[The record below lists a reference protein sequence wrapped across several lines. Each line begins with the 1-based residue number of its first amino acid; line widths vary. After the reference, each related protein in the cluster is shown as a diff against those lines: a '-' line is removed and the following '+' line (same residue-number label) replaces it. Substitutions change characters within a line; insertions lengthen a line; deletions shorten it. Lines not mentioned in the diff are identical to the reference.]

1 MLINDLKPVHK
12 PKEVKRIA
20 RGGKR
25 GTYSG
30 RGQKGQRSRAGAKI
44 KPQLREYIIRLP
56 KIRGAGFK
64 KPNLE
69 VLEVKLSDLK
79 KKLPQGGEVTP
90 SVLEKLGLI
99 ERQSNKNYIIKI
111 LGKADL
117 TASYNI
123 SNCFVSKTAQESIL
137 KAGGKIKIKK

>member
-1 MLINDLKPVHK
+1 MLINDLKPKHS
-12 PKEVKRIA
+12 PKEIKRIA

-44 KPQLREYIIRLP
+44 RPQLREYIIRLP
-56 KIRGAGFK
+56 KMRGAGFK
-64 KPNLE
+64 KPNFE
-69 VLEVKLSDLK
+69 VLEVKLEDIK
-79 KKLPQGGEVTP
+79 KKMPQGGKITP

-99 ERQSNKNYIIKI
+99 ERQSNKLYTVKI

-117 TASYNI
+117 ANQYI
-123 SNCFVSKTAQESIL
+123 VSNCVVSKTAQESII
-137 KAGGKIKIKK
+137 KAGGKIKK